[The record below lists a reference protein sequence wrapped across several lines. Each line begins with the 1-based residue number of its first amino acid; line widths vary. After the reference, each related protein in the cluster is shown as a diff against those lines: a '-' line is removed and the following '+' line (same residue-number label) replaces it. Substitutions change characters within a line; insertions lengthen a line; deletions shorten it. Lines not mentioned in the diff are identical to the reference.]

1 MEETQE
7 PPWYRQF
14 WPWLLMVPPVTS
26 VVAGLLTFYL
36 AGSEPAMVVDDYG
49 RIAMATAQRAER
61 AERAAEL
68 GLKAQL
74 IFADD
79 RQDSGAPLFT
89 VTLTQHPDVTE
100 WPAGLVLQFVHPTK
114 QELDQTI
121 ELTGSEGRYV
131 GQPYR
136 SASQSPSRYYVSL
149 SDKAA
154 TWRLT
159 GELAAAATT
168 LELHAS
174 GQAD

>member
-7 PPWYRQF
+7 PPWYRQL
-14 WPWLLMVPPVTS
+14 WPWLLMLPPAVS

-36 AGSEPAMVVDDYG
+36 AGAEPAMVVDDYS
-49 RIAMATAQRAER
+49 RIAMATAQRVER

-68 GLKAQL
+68 GINAQIVL
-74 IFADD
+74 ADD
-79 RQDSGAPLFT
+79 RDNGVPLFT

-121 ELTGSEGRYV
+121 KLIGSEGRYV
-131 GQPYR
+131 GQPYSTENR
-136 SASQSPSRYYVSL
+136 SRYYVSL
-149 SDKAA
+149 SDAAA

-159 GELAAAATT
+159 GELTAAATT
-168 LELHAS
+168 LELGS
-174 GQAD
+174 PGRMD

>member
-1 MEETQE
+1 MEEMQE

-14 WPWLLMVPPVTS
+14 WPWMLMIPPAAS

-49 RIAMATAQRAER
+49 RIAMATAQRVER

-68 GLKAQL
+68 GLKARL
-74 IFADD
+74 MLADD
-79 RQDSGAPLFT
+79 RDNGVPLFT

-100 WPAGLVLQFVHPTK
+100 WPAGLVLQFIHPTQ

-121 ELTGSEGRYV
+121 ELVGSDGRYV
-131 GQPYR
+131 GQPI
-136 SASQSPSRYYVSL
+136 SAADRSRYYVSL
-149 SDKAA
+149 SDAAA

-159 GELAAAATT
+159 GELAATATT
-168 LELHAS
+168 LELGPS
-174 GQAD
+174 GSMD